1 MDNVFMNGL
10 VTGISSMLEQNSRV
24 NGQSGNKA
32 NSGTNTGEDFAKVLG
47 QAIADSLGTNT
58 NNVYGNMAYSGL
70 YNTGLLGNSLY
81 GSSLYGGLFGSGLY
95 GSGLYGS
102 GLYGNSLYGSGLY
115 GMPFNNYALLSGLYS
130 GKGAQGSSK
139 VSGASSSSRTSGS
152 IGVSG
157 TTNIEQIKQMQRNR
171 VQARLVN
178 SSAADAYK
186 KHMAMMA

>member
-24 NGQSGNKA
+24 NGQNGK
-32 NSGTNTGEDFAKVLG
+32 GTNTGEDFAKVLG
-47 QAIADSLGTNT
+47 QVIADSLGTNSG
-58 NNVYGNMAYSGL
+58 NVYGNMAYSGL
-70 YNTGLLGNSLY
+70 YNTGLFGNSLY

-130 GKGAQGSSK
+130 GKGAQSSSN
-139 VSGASSSSRTSGS
+139 VSGASSSSRTSDS
-152 IGVSG
+152 TGVSG

>member
-47 QAIADSLGTNT
+47 QAIAGALGTNANSVYT
-58 NNVYGNMAYSGL
+58 NPVYSGL
-70 YNTGLLGNSLY
+70 YGNSLY
-81 GSSLYGGLFGSGLY
+81 
-95 GSGLYGS
+95 S
-102 GLYGNSLYGSGLY
+102 GLYGNSLYGGLFGSSLYGNGLYGSSLY
-115 GMPFNNYALLSGLYS
+115 GMPYGNYALMSGLYS
-130 GKGAQGSSK
+130 ANSGKGASSK
-139 VSGASSSSRTSGS
+139 TSEVS
-152 IGVSG
+152 GVSG
-157 TTNIEQIKQMQRNR
+157 STNIEQIKQMQRNR

>member
-47 QAIADSLGTNT
+47 QAIAGALGTNANSVYT
-58 NNVYGNMAYSGL
+58 NPVYSGL
-70 YNTGLLGNSLY
+70 YGNSLY
-81 GSSLYGGLFGSGLY
+81 SGLY
-95 GSGLYGS
+95 GNSLYS
-102 GLYGNSLYGSGLY
+102 GLYGNSLYGGLFGSSLYGNGLYGSSLY
-115 GMPFNNYALLSGLYS
+115 GMPYGNYALMSGLYS
-130 GKGAQGSSK
+130 ANSGKGASSK
-139 VSGASSSSRTSGS
+139 TSEVS
-152 IGVSG
+152 GVSG
-157 TTNIEQIKQMQRNR
+157 STNIEQIKQMQRNR